1 MEFTSKL
8 DQVMFTTLTLLLQFD
23 KGRPKRQ
30 TQCQQIF
37 FVFVESAYL
46 PQFTKKKHKHLITS
60 NVEHQYMSE
69 QL

>member
-8 DQVMFTTLTLLLQFD
+8 DQFMFTTSQHLLLQFD

-30 TQCQQIF
+30 TQGQQIF

-46 PQFTKKKHKHLITS
+46 PQFTKKKTQTFNYFKC
-60 NVEHQYMSE
+60 
-69 QL
+69 